1 MPLALIMLDTRF
13 RSRKTDQVL
22 GHELMTHEALLGGSS
37 FDVPARGDVHGQ
49 HGLGGLDDA
58 GQHGVEGCADGRFKA
73 EAEQGVDDEVC
84 GFQGRGEFFL
94 GAEERD
100 V

>member
-1 MPLALIMLDTRF
+1 
-13 RSRKTDQVL
+13 
-22 GHELMTHEALLGGSS
+22 MTHKTLLRGSA
-37 FDVPARGDVHGQ
+37 FDVPTRGDVNGQ
-49 HGLGGLDDA
+49 YGLGGLDDA
-58 GQHGVEGCADGRFKA
+58 GQHGVEGCADGRTEA
-73 EAEQGVDDEVC
+73 EAEQGVDDQVC